1 MTTHIGRIVPK
12 VLARLDHPGTD
23 TTTPGAPDDELAERR
38 IEVITYANAQCDTR
52 FPARYRAAI
61 ADHQAVVAW
70 IRRFVGTDL
79 GDAPGLLLLGGVG
92 RGKTW
97 QAYGALRVVATTV
110 RPVRGAGWRGPSFAA
125 YTYADLMASLRP
137 RSGID
142 AEALIDRYRTLDV
155 LLVDDLAAGKSSEWV
170 EEATYRIINGRYE
183 AMRPTIYTSNLPLD
197 QLRDTIGDRIA
208 SRLAETCTR
217 VILDGPDRR
226 RMP

>member
-12 VLARLDHPGTD
+12 VLAGLDHGDATAIVEPV
-23 TTTPGAPDDELAERR
+23 DDLAERR
-38 IEVITYANAQCDTR
+38 IEVTNHAHIQCDTR
-52 FPARYRAAI
+52 FPARYRPAA
-61 ADHQAVVAW
+61 ADHPAVLAW
-70 IRRFVGTDL
+70 IRRTVAADL

-97 QAYGALRVVATTV
+97 QAYGALRIVATAV

-125 YTYADLMASLRP
+125 HTFADLMASLRP
-137 RSGID
+137 RSGVD
-142 AEALIDRYRTLDV
+142 TEALISRYRSLDM

-183 AMRPTIYTSNLPLD
+183 AMLPTIYTSNLPLD

-217 VILDGPDRR
+217 VVLDGPDRR
-226 RMP
+226 RLS